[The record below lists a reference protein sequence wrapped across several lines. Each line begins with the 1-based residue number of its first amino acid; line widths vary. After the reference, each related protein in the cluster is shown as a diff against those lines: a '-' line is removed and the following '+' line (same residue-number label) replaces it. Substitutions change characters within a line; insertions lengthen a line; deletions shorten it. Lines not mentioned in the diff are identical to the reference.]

1 MIPEDQK
8 MYGATFYSRHTGTKQ
23 LLVSL
28 LVMFIINI
36 RSSLKQ
42 KHITYINHIDALLLN
57 RRQLTRWV
65 LKSDF

>member
-1 MIPEDQK
+1 MHLMQ
-8 MYGATFYSRHTGTKQ
+8 YFYSRHTGTKQ

-57 RRQLTRWV
+57 RRQLTR
-65 LKSDF
+65 